1 MKIYNELLESSPEL
15 SIIEI
20 LHLSWKIF
28 KKNIGPIIA
37 ISFVMSLPYSISH
50 GTVKDYHSFNFL
62 DVFLF
67 VVGFISHIIGS
78 CALIQFIADI
88 IYNKAINW
96 TIIMSFA
103 RAKSS
108 TAAITYAI
116 FMLRILLLGL
126 LFVIPGIIY
135 TIIYIFTLEA
145 VVLRGLRGMKALKY
159 SKELVKGYWWRV
171 FSSLLLL
178 KVIEISLGYIFKT
191 YFTYLSF
198 YFLLGPV
205 FKGFEVVFTLLL
217 FVRLE
222 QLKGLTPVAIET
234 KSFTN
239 DSPLSR
245 EE

>member
-1 MKIYNELLESSPEL
+1 MEIYNELLASSPEL

-20 LHLSWKIF
+20 FKLSWKIF

-50 GTVKDYHSFNFL
+50 GTVKDYHSFNSL
-62 DVFLF
+62 NVFLF
-67 VVGFISHIIGS
+67 VVGFISQIIGS

-96 TIIMSFA
+96 TTIMSFA

-135 TIIYIFTLEA
+135 TILYIFTLEA
-145 VVLRGLRGMKALKY
+145 VVLRDLRGMKALKY

-171 FSSLLLL
+171 FSSLLLT
-178 KVIEISLGYIFKT
+178 KGIEILFAYIFKT
-191 YFTYLSF
+191 YFTSLSF

-205 FKGFEVVFTLLL
+205 FKGFEVVFTLML
-217 FVRLE
+217 FLRLE
-222 QLKGLTPVAIET
+222 QLKELTPVAIET
-234 KSFTN
+234 KSFTK